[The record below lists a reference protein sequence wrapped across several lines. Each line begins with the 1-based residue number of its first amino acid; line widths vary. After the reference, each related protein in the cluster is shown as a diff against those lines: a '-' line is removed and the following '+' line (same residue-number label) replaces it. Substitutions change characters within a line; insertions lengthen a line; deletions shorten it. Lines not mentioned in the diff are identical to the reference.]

1 MVKWD
6 LSPGRGDGA
15 TCSNRQSSYTALTE
29 RRMKITDISI
39 GAEKALDK
47 IQPLFMV
54 KTLNKLGTEG
64 FTLA

>member
-1 MVKWD
+1 MVQRVRIDKV
-6 LSPGRGDGA
+6 P
-15 TCSNRQSSYTALTE
+15 TLTE

-54 KTLNKLGTEG
+54 KTLDKLGTEG